1 MIRITTDR
9 AIRRKMEE
17 IREREFEKRLIHENF
32 ERIDERIRK
41 LEHEI
46 DELRWGKLS
55 EVEE

>member
-9 AIRRKMEE
+9 AIREKMEE

-46 DELRWGKLS
+46 DELRWGKLK